1 MIFRNSFFLC
11 GEVLHGISLH
21 LMIEHGDFW
30 IIDISQ
36 GSVATW
42 LRHGGIFKYDF
53 IAKLL
58 LSLTVKQFR
67 KSVNIWRSNGQG
79 YGVLFFDSQGIS
91 DRARF
96 WHEDHYRRRL
106 HYIKRAFLFRPRMW
120 RTALGIRK
128 IAVSYS
134 HSFIRGCIF
143 TARRYSSAVL
153 AIALSVSVPV
163 SFTSRISIE
172 KAERIELIFSRELPS
187 IYTTV
192 YCKEIRVY
200 PKQG

>member
-1 MIFRNSFFLC
+1 
-11 GEVLHGISLH
+11 
-21 LMIEHGDFW
+21 MIEHGDFW

-58 LSLTVKQFR
+58 LSLTVKQFG

-79 YGVLFFDSQGIS
+79 YGVLFFFDSQGIS

-134 HSFIRGCIF
+134 HSFIRGSIF

-153 AIALSVSVPV
+153 AIALCVCLCICARVLYKSDFYRKGWKNRADFRTGSSFHPYYSV
-163 SFTSRISIE
+163 
-172 KAERIELIFSRELPS
+172 L
-187 IYTTV
+187 
-192 YCKEIRVY
+192 
-200 PKQG
+200 